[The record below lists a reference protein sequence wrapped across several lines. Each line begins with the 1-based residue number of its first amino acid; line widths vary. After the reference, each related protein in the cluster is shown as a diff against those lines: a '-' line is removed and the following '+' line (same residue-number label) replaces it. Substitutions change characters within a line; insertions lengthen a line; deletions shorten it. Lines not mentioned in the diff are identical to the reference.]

1 MDRAR
6 PSNDS
11 DSRQQH
17 ERPAPARIKDTARK
31 EAGASSIPVRHGG
44 QNGAMSKPRSAS
56 GRTSAKAALKEPPDP
71 GPSAAVRALRERTEM
86 GSNSSLNA
94 AGAPAKKDRLRS
106 RKSTTPQPE
115 SKMRPA
121 LKKRSFS
128 VEVSAGGGSQRRA
141 SPHEPV
147 NGDGASAGAGHSHS
161 HSHVHSHGGG
171 GSGGGGGKTPVRL
184 SAVRHRDRNRLD
196 GGKVSF
202 SPQIE
207 WLAPGEEIAEKADTE
222 TVKESAQ
229 PGAESRR
236 QAASMRKLEEEN
248 ESLRRAI
255 ENYRER
261 ERSARGSVDGP
272 GGRPSPA
279 QTTESQDGPEDPE
292 EDEVEKAVEA
302 SPNGRFLKFD
312 EEIGRG
318 SFKTV
323 YKGLDTT
330 TGVFVAWCELQ
341 MSGNRLSKKERD
353 RFREEADLMKG
364 LTHPNIVRFFEYWE
378 VDKIRRRCIVL
389 VTELMTSGTLR
400 TYLKNF
406 GQKKVSPKIIS
417 SWCRQILKGLQFLHS
432 RNPPIIHRD
441 LKCDNI
447 FISGTTGQVKVG
459 DLGLATLKN
468 RSFAK
473 SVIGTPEFMAPEVYE
488 EHYDEAVDVY
498 AFGMCMLEMVTSEY
512 PYSECTG
519 PAQIYKK
526 VITGIKPSS
535 FDKIDDS
542 QMRDIIEWCTRLN
555 KTERPTV
562 KQLLNHEF
570 FAEDCGMRL
579 DVANRE
585 ESISSD
591 GSVVELRLR
600 VLDAKKRRDK
610 HKENE
615 AIQFNYNLNKD
626 NPEEIAKHMVMSGI
640 LTEEDARSV
649 AKLISNQIQS
659 LRRAR
664 EEKRREHGSAP
675 AGSAASGQPA
685 GSAPPAQQQPAQTA
699 ETQQQPQQQQQQQ
712 HPQQPQQQLPHP
724 EQPPQSAQQQQPQ
737 HAHSQQCPPTQQLH
751 PEPLQQ
757 AHSQPLPAAQL
768 PPAQPQQQPAAPQSQ
783 QLPQPQQ
790 QTQPPPPQPAPL
802 VQHQASQPPPAAAPL
817 AAAAADEKSAS
828 APQLLQAGDVPPRTQ
843 LNPAT
848 ADVTAESSQPTSEGE
863 AASAAAE
870 KREKRKP
877 SRRRKTGERL
887 PRLTVLEVK
896 SSDNGPVVSC
906 LLETNQSQAITFKFD
921 LREADVSA
929 ISYKM
934 TEAHLLPRDD
944 AQYFGE
950 QLRAIIRQHLLLES
964 TGSLGA
970 PAAAGS
976 LHRRQPSFD
985 DEQREEPPAR
995 PAGGARPAPAEPPW
1009 QPPPAA
1015 APAPAAPPAA
1025 AAAAAVPYLSVPG
1038 GSYPV
1043 LLQGEHGLQIVSLTP
1058 QQLTALL
1065 QHSAAAAAAYPAETA
1080 QVGDPHRPHPLPQ
1093 SHPVHP
1099 ASFSA
1104 HPAAPAA
1111 EPLHPAGSA
1120 AHPSYAAQ
1128 LSAPAHLAGHSHPAP
1143 TSSAGPFHPPAATSA
1158 APQPAA
1164 PALAASLPS
1173 VHQLA
1178 VSGSAPAS
1186 GPASVSGIAHIPAPA
1201 GASAPM
1207 GVPAPGAPLSGPPQM
1222 PAPVSVALG
1231 SAAAQLAAPG
1241 LSLEAFPPLPPLATA
1256 TVRPPPL
1263 AAPTLPPGH
1272 LPQPAAAPGL
1282 PAQPGHYPEPSAWP
1296 AHHPPPVS
1304 QPLVSQPAASLPP
1317 TFQPAVSAAAVSHA
1331 PVPQTPASQPPTS
1344 HPSVSQAPASRPVV
1358 SKPPVSQTHKPRP
1371 PASKASGS
1379 GHPVS
1384 QAAGARPAVS
1394 QAPASQ
1400 PQAPPPGSSH
1410 QPAVSQQVPMSQPA
1424 VSVSQPAVS
1433 YQPAAASHPAP
1444 SAHQPP
1450 TSYYTVASQQPT
1462 VLYQPATAQP
1472 AAALHPTPSQPP
1484 AALHHTVSNPALS
1497 LYQAVPQPPASLQ
1510 QTMSQP
1516 AVSLYQGVPHPPVS
1530 IQQILSQP
1538 TVSLVQTGLQPP
1550 ASLHQSLSQPAV
1562 SILQTVSQPAPHYQ
1576 TPSQPLPVQPP
1587 PVSGP
1592 ASVPPPVSAVL
1603 PAALQPPAS
1612 TLSSAVQ
1619 QPPQPQQ
1626 PASVYSAAAASVVT
1640 PAAAPAPAAA
1650 EAPKR
1655 LSRFVVSSVAQTA
1668 APTSPVSTP
1677 HSPSAETQPSASA
1690 VFTAAGLSEAAVSA
1704 APPAAP
1710 APVVAGRFS
1719 ITVASSGA
1727 PAAAVTQT
1735 VGVTRA
1741 PISHPA
1747 PAAEAQTVPAAA
1759 PVPTAAA
1766 GAQTAAVP
1774 TAAAAA
1780 PTPSAALDELTVAGA
1795 SPELSFSPQNTEHSG
1810 VGNLEELRKQLVRL
1824 TAASEGSFEAASQ
1837 PSTPVFSAV
1846 PAADVAAEVNRRL
1859 ASITAAQTDS
1869 LAPSG
1874 SGSGSGGSRGGS
1886 LRPWSWHCDDPAA
1899 AAAAAAGGGGVGGVA
1914 PSPPAVLLFAPP
1926 APVPLAAGS
1935 AARAGDPDPAAA
1947 RAAPESSGAQQLIS
1961 VQSTSDVSR
1970 SASSSETTERGRKA
1984 TPLLLADLDKELQK
1998 LHSGKNQLPADENLH
2013 HVASTPML
2021 STHDEATQSEN
2032 GVISQWETVGPID
2045 TTHTQPIQSVCFHTG
2060 SGAST
2065 PSTDPGTPV
2074 RKGRFAITV
2083 SRQAAPSPPPPAAAA
2098 AAPPSPA
2105 AEPLDVET
2113 SAIFIELLAK
2123 QRLDME
2129 ELQRQQVAERERL
2142 RHELLERLR
2151 HEQAAAAHQPPPPPD
2166 G

>member
-1080 QVGDPHRPHPLPQ
+1080 Q
-1093 SHPVHP
+1093 
-1099 ASFSA
+1099 
-1104 HPAAPAA
+1104 
-1111 EPLHPAGSA
+1111 
-1120 AHPSYAAQ
+1120 
-1128 LSAPAHLAGHSHPAP
+1128 
-1143 TSSAGPFHPPAATSA
+1143 
-1158 APQPAA
+1158 
-1164 PALAASLPS
+1164 
-1173 VHQLA
+1173 
-1178 VSGSAPAS
+1178 
-1186 GPASVSGIAHIPAPA
+1186 
-1201 GASAPM
+1201 
-1207 GVPAPGAPLSGPPQM
+1207 
-1222 PAPVSVALG
+1222 
-1231 SAAAQLAAPG
+1231 
-1241 LSLEAFPPLPPLATA
+1241 
-1256 TVRPPPL
+1256 
-1263 AAPTLPPGH
+1263 
-1272 LPQPAAAPGL
+1272 
-1282 PAQPGHYPEPSAWP
+1282 
-1296 AHHPPPVS
+1296 
-1304 QPLVSQPAASLPP
+1304 
-1317 TFQPAVSAAAVSHA
+1317 
-1331 PVPQTPASQPPTS
+1331 
-1344 HPSVSQAPASRPVV
+1344 
-1358 SKPPVSQTHKPRP
+1358 
-1371 PASKASGS
+1371 
-1379 GHPVS
+1379 
-1384 QAAGARPAVS
+1384 
-1394 QAPASQ
+1394 
-1400 PQAPPPGSSH
+1400 
-1410 QPAVSQQVPMSQPA
+1410 
-1424 VSVSQPAVS
+1424 
-1433 YQPAAASHPAP
+1433 
-1444 SAHQPP
+1444 
-1450 TSYYTVASQQPT
+1450 
-1462 VLYQPATAQP
+1462 
-1472 AAALHPTPSQPP
+1472 
-1484 AALHHTVSNPALS
+1484 
-1497 LYQAVPQPPASLQ
+1497 
-1510 QTMSQP
+1510 
-1516 AVSLYQGVPHPPVS
+1516 
-1530 IQQILSQP
+1530 
-1538 TVSLVQTGLQPP
+1538 
-1550 ASLHQSLSQPAV
+1550 
-1562 SILQTVSQPAPHYQ
+1562 
-1576 TPSQPLPVQPP
+1576 
-1587 PVSGP
+1587 
-1592 ASVPPPVSAVL
+1592 
-1603 PAALQPPAS
+1603 
-1612 TLSSAVQ
+1612 
-1619 QPPQPQQ
+1619 
-1626 PASVYSAAAASVVT
+1626 
-1640 PAAAPAPAAA
+1640 
-1650 EAPKR
+1650 APKR

-1961 VQSTSDVSR
+1961 VQPSSVLDVPRSPSVLVTPPTPRRVVVQSTSDVSR

>member
-626 NPEEIAKHMVMSGI
+626 NPEEIAKHMV
-640 LTEEDARSV
+640 
-649 AKLISNQIQS
+649 
-659 LRRAR
+659 
-664 EEKRREHGSAP
+664 
-675 AGSAASGQPA
+675 
-685 GSAPPAQQQPAQTA
+685 
-699 ETQQQPQQQQQQQ
+699 
-712 HPQQPQQQLPHP
+712 
-724 EQPPQSAQQQQPQ
+724 
-737 HAHSQQCPPTQQLH
+737 
-751 PEPLQQ
+751 
-757 AHSQPLPAAQL
+757 
-768 PPAQPQQQPAAPQSQ
+768 
-783 QLPQPQQ
+783 
-790 QTQPPPPQPAPL
+790 
-802 VQHQASQPPPAAAPL
+802 
-817 AAAAADEKSAS
+817 
-828 APQLLQAGDVPPRTQ
+828 
-843 LNPAT
+843 
-848 ADVTAESSQPTSEGE
+848 TAESSQPTSEGE

-1015 APAPAAPPAA
+1015 APAPAAPAAA

-1143 TSSAGPFHPPAATSA
+1143 TSSGGPFHPPAATSA

-1562 SILQTVSQPAPHYQ
+1562 SILQT
-1576 TPSQPLPVQPP
+1576 
-1587 PVSGP
+1587 
-1592 ASVPPPVSAVL
+1592 
-1603 PAALQPPAS
+1603 
-1612 TLSSAVQ
+1612 
-1619 QPPQPQQ
+1619 
-1626 PASVYSAAAASVVT
+1626 
-1640 PAAAPAPAAA
+1640 
-1650 EAPKR
+1650 APKR

-1704 APPAAP
+1704 APPAGP

-1747 PAAEAQTVPAAA
+1747 PAAEAQAVPAAA
-1759 PVPTAAA
+1759 P
-1766 GAQTAAVP
+1766 VP

-1899 AAAAAAGGGGVGGVA
+1899 AAAAAAAAAGGGGVGGVA

-1947 RAAPESSGAQQLIS
+1947 RPAPESSGAQQLIS

-1998 LHSGKNQLPADENLH
+1998 LHSGKNQLH

-2151 HEQAAAAHQPPPPPD
+2151 HEQAAAAHQPPPPD

>member
-985 DEQREEPPAR
+985 DEQ
-995 PAGGARPAPAEPPW
+995 
-1009 QPPPAA
+1009 
-1015 APAPAAPPAA
+1015 
-1025 AAAAAVPYLSVPG
+1025 
-1038 GSYPV
+1038 
-1043 LLQGEHGLQIVSLTP
+1043 
-1058 QQLTALL
+1058 
-1065 QHSAAAAAAYPAETA
+1065 
-1080 QVGDPHRPHPLPQ
+1080 
-1093 SHPVHP
+1093 
-1099 ASFSA
+1099 
-1104 HPAAPAA
+1104 
-1111 EPLHPAGSA
+1111 
-1120 AHPSYAAQ
+1120 
-1128 LSAPAHLAGHSHPAP
+1128 
-1143 TSSAGPFHPPAATSA
+1143 
-1158 APQPAA
+1158 
-1164 PALAASLPS
+1164 
-1173 VHQLA
+1173 
-1178 VSGSAPAS
+1178 
-1186 GPASVSGIAHIPAPA
+1186 
-1201 GASAPM
+1201 
-1207 GVPAPGAPLSGPPQM
+1207 
-1222 PAPVSVALG
+1222 
-1231 SAAAQLAAPG
+1231 
-1241 LSLEAFPPLPPLATA
+1241 
-1256 TVRPPPL
+1256 
-1263 AAPTLPPGH
+1263 
-1272 LPQPAAAPGL
+1272 
-1282 PAQPGHYPEPSAWP
+1282 
-1296 AHHPPPVS
+1296 
-1304 QPLVSQPAASLPP
+1304 
-1317 TFQPAVSAAAVSHA
+1317 
-1331 PVPQTPASQPPTS
+1331 
-1344 HPSVSQAPASRPVV
+1344 
-1358 SKPPVSQTHKPRP
+1358 
-1371 PASKASGS
+1371 
-1379 GHPVS
+1379 
-1384 QAAGARPAVS
+1384 
-1394 QAPASQ
+1394 
-1400 PQAPPPGSSH
+1400 
-1410 QPAVSQQVPMSQPA
+1410 
-1424 VSVSQPAVS
+1424 
-1433 YQPAAASHPAP
+1433 
-1444 SAHQPP
+1444 
-1450 TSYYTVASQQPT
+1450 
-1462 VLYQPATAQP
+1462 
-1472 AAALHPTPSQPP
+1472 
-1484 AALHHTVSNPALS
+1484 
-1497 LYQAVPQPPASLQ
+1497 
-1510 QTMSQP
+1510 
-1516 AVSLYQGVPHPPVS
+1516 
-1530 IQQILSQP
+1530 
-1538 TVSLVQTGLQPP
+1538 
-1550 ASLHQSLSQPAV
+1550 
-1562 SILQTVSQPAPHYQ
+1562 
-1576 TPSQPLPVQPP
+1576 
-1587 PVSGP
+1587 
-1592 ASVPPPVSAVL
+1592 
-1603 PAALQPPAS
+1603 
-1612 TLSSAVQ
+1612 
-1619 QPPQPQQ
+1619 
-1626 PASVYSAAAASVVT
+1626 
-1640 PAAAPAPAAA
+1640 
-1650 EAPKR
+1650 APKR

-1961 VQSTSDVSR
+1961 VQPSSVLDVPRSPSVLVTPPTPRRVVVQSTSDVSR